1 MRCIRFEAGTA
12 KRLSTAAAALLL
24 VAAPAFAHAQACLGA
39 PSYKVAP
46 LQLGAGASFT
56 DGSKG
61 AGVQIGLGSRQ
72 GLFLNTGVSLQSY
85 DGLDGSGTSFG
96 GTLGYDVDVSPAPAN
111 GPAPTASVSVCP
123 LATIAYTKLPSF
135 SDGLN
140 DYNAHEVDAGA
151 GVALGV
157 SVTASP
163 TVSVIPFGSFSYL
176 HGTATVSVPG
186 LGSESASDSFG
197 MAELGLGLLLNQR
210 VPLRPSVSVPVG
222 LDGSSAT
229 FNFAVGFQGGAR

>member
-1 MRCIRFEAGTA
+1 MRCFRFDRRSDIA
-12 KRLSTAAAALLL
+12 LSITAAVLLI
-24 VAAPAFAHAQACLGA
+24 VAAPSLAHAQACLGA

-56 DGSKG
+56 DGTKG
-61 AGVQIGLGSRQ
+61 AGVQVGLGSRQ
-72 GLFLNTGVSLQSY
+72 GLFLNSGVAFHSY
-85 DGLDGSGTSFG
+85 DGLDGSGMSFG
-96 GTLGYDVDVSPAPAN
+96 GTLGYDIKVSPAPST
-111 GPAPTASVSVCP
+111 GPAPTTSVSVCP
-123 LATIAYTKLPSF
+123 IASVSYAKLPSF
-135 SDGLN
+135 SDGVN
-140 DYNAHEVDAGA
+140 DYNVHEVDAGG

-186 LGSESASDSFG
+186 FGSESASDSFG

-210 VPLRPSVSVPVG
+210 VSIRPSVSLPVG

-229 FNFAVGFQGGAR
+229 FNFAVGFQVGAR